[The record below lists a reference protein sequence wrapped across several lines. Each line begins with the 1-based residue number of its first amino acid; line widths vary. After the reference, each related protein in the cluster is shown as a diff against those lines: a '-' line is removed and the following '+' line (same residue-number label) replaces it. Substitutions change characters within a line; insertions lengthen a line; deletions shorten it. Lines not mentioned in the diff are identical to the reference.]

1 MIVESGKEILTVHGR
16 KLNVKSFEY
25 YKKNQNIIYQ
35 NDIL

>member
-25 YKKNQNIIYQ
+25 YKKNPMIYYKT
-35 NDIL
+35 